1 MPKCDFN
8 KVALQFGKANL
19 ASQFGMGV
27 RSPVNLLHVFR
38 TFVFLFIFQNMPY
51 YFWVITS
58 MKNVNNFQIAKLE
71 GVAC

>member
-19 ASQFGMGV
+19 ASQFGMSV

-38 TFVFLFIFQNMPY
+38 TFVFLLIF
-51 YFWVITS
+51 
-58 MKNVNNFQIAKLE
+58 
-71 GVAC
+71 